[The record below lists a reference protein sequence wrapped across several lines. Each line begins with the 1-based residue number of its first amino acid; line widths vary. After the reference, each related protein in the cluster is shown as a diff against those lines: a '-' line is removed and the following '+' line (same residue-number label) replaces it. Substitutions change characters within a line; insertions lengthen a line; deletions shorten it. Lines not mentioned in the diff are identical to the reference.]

1 MYVFGGGVSTI
12 ICTLCTFSFAKSV
25 IGPTN
30 DIASWCGFRH
40 RSSIYISFMYR
51 KNIYNPTCILGIVH
65 GDTSTHERDDS
76 YFQE

>member
-1 MYVFGGGVSTI
+1 MYVFRGGVSTI
-12 ICTLCTFSFAKSV
+12 ICMLCTFPFLKSV
-25 IGPTN
+25 IGPAN

-40 RSSIYISFMYR
+40 RSSIYIYFMHR

-65 GDTSTHERDDS
+65 GDASTHERDDS